1 MEAARQQP
9 QPERPRPDM
18 RVRREKKGGGGG
30 ARTRN
35 SRNSKRILNFSTKN
49 ASDGMIALRHLRA
62 GGGCFFATKHSRERK
77 LQPEGPTPGRKVVRL
92 LTLARRNPACDVD
105 KMPSPNFI
113 LTPSK
118 DALGSYRELNPSNF
132 LCVSVLIPKKH
143 LSSIL
148 RKMLLR
154 CFFGMVGTK
163 CILRRS

>member
-1 MEAARQQP
+1 
-9 QPERPRPDM
+9 
-18 RVRREKKGGGGG
+18 VF
-30 ARTRN
+30 
-35 SRNSKRILNFSTKN
+35 LWYKN
-49 ASDGMIALRHLRA
+49 TS
-62 GGGCFFATKHSRERK
+62 ERK

-92 LTLARRNPACDVD
+92 LTLARRNPACCDVD

-148 RKMLLR
+148 QGSVSILGAAESCIMYTEPLH
-154 CFFGMVGTK
+154 
-163 CILRRS
+163 ILRWFNGAKAFLTE